1 MTNSAQTDARSSD
14 SREEIRKN
22 ALTAFLQARV
32 GEGFRIETRT
42 DTHAI
47 IVPADQPP
55 WSFLERFRKAEKS
68 VRQVV
73 SVDEHGEVTMAPA
86 EPLRS

>member
-1 MTNSAQTDARSSD
+1 MTRPSD
-14 SREEIRKN
+14 SQEEIRKN
-22 ALTAFLQARV
+22 ALTAFLDARV

-47 IVPADQPP
+47 IVPADRG
-55 WSFLERFRKAEKS
+55 WSFLDRLRKTKAPA
-68 VRQVV
+68 RQVI

>member
-1 MTNSAQTDARSSD
+1 MPRRDL
-14 SREEIRKN
+14 K
-22 ALTAFLQARV
+22 ARV

-47 IVPADQPP
+47 IVPADQPR
-55 WSFLERFRKAEKS
+55 SFLGRLRKAKAPA
-68 VRQVV
+68 RQVV
-73 SVDEHGEVTMAPA
+73 SVDEHGEVTMSPA

>member
-1 MTNSAQTDARSSD
+1 MTRPGD

-22 ALTAFLQARV
+22 ALTAFLDARV
-32 GEGFRIETRT
+32 EEGYRVETRT

-47 IVPADQPP
+47 IAPAHRRRSLLDYLRKPRVPA
-55 WSFLERFRKAEKS
+55 
-68 VRQVV
+68 RQVI
-73 SVDEHGEVTMAPA
+73 SVDEDGEVTMRPA

>member
-1 MTNSAQTDARSSD
+1 VTDHAQTDAGPID
-14 SREEIRKN
+14 PREEIRKN

-47 IVPADQPP
+47 IVPADQP
-55 WSFLERFRKAEKS
+55 WSFLERFRKAKKS
-68 VRQVV
+68 VRQVI
-73 SVDEHGEVTMAPA
+73 SVDEHGEVTMSPA